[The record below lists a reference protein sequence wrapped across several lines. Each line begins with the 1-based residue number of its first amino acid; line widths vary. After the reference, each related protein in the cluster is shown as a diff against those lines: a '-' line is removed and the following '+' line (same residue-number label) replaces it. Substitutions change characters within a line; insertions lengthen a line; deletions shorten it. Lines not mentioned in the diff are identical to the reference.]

1 MHGLIGD
8 IAATALDMAYGIDSA
23 FDEWFQRHEALGT
36 ALMMALMAA
45 AVWIVAAFAE
55 WMGWQ

>member
-8 IAATALDMAYGIDSA
+8 IAATALDVACGIDSD

-36 ALMMALMAA
+36 ALMMALMVGI
-45 AVWIVAAFAE
+45 VWGVAASAG
-55 WMGWQ
+55 WMGGQ